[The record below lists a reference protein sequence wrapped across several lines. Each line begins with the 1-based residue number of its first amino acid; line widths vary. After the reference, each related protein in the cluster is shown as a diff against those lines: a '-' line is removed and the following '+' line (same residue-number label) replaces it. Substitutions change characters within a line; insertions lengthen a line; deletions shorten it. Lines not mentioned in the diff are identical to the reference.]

1 MYPDNQVYKY
11 IDQLEKRVLE
21 QEQLIA
27 LLNEKIL
34 SLKSTPQ
41 VNQPNAADVRSP
53 TSCNV
58 PPRDQNMDQMSFVGT
73 RKSDVPSVTTTKYNQ
88 YFVSRVGPDTSAE
101 VLSKDLIANVPA
113 LTSVKCCKMKSRHPS
128 YASFHV
134 VIPSDQNELV
144 ETEDAWPEG
153 SFVKKFSGRLLDSY
167 ILETF
172 ESKDA
177 DTTRYT
183 APSPVQTPAY
193 TNIDD
198 VDDNLILDP
207 DVTTLLPVLGG
218 RGNKINEKAKKG
230 GDGERG
236 QHNAKKYRG
245 GILNW

>member
-101 VLSKDLIANVPA
+101 VLSNDLIANVPA

-177 DTTRYT
+177 DTTRHT
-183 APSPVQTPAY
+183 APSPSCEGLMTTIQYSSVISEVILLKRSIRSCLNKLNSST
-193 TNIDD
+193 D
-198 VDDNLILDP
+198 VIHFNYSSEA
-207 DVTTLLPVLGG
+207 T
-218 RGNKINEKAKKG
+218 
-230 GDGERG
+230 
-236 QHNAKKYRG
+236 
-245 GILNW
+245 

>member
-88 YFVSRVGPDTSAE
+88 YFVSRVKTNNDHILCRNASDDT
-101 VLSKDLIANVPA
+101 
-113 LTSVKCCKMKSRHPS
+113 
-128 YASFHV
+128 
-134 VIPSDQNELV
+134 
-144 ETEDAWPEG
+144 
-153 SFVKKFSGRLLDSY
+153 LL
-167 ILETF
+167 L
-172 ESKDA
+172 
-177 DTTRYT
+177 
-183 APSPVQTPAY
+183 
-193 TNIDD
+193 
-198 VDDNLILDP
+198 P
-207 DVTTLLPVLGG
+207 DVTTSSLILIV
-218 RGNKINEKAKKG
+218 AKTT
-230 GDGERG
+230 
-236 QHNAKKYRG
+236 
-245 GILNW
+245 